1 MNNEPHPETVATAG
15 LLTYDSLYDL
25 RLFFNPMHESREH
38 LQTLTD
44 IRSLMERSAKFL
56 SLSGLSGV
64 SAGVIALAGAAVVY
78 GRLRTDWFRILP
90 YDQFGRYDNSTHA
103 DIQQFLVTV
112 ALVVLLL
119 ALLAGTYF
127 TVRKARRQGLTVWNA
142 SSKRLLWA
150 MAVPLATGGVFCVA
164 LLYYNLIWLVAP
176 ATLIF
181 YGLAL
186 LNGSKYTLRD
196 VESLAYCE
204 VGLGLMSLFWPG
216 YNLLAWAVGFGILH
230 IVYGL
235 AMYYKYERN
244 TAHERPA
251 GSV

>member
-1 MNNEPHPETVATAG
+1 
-15 LLTYDSLYDL
+15 
-25 RLFFNPMHESREH
+25 MHESEEH
-38 LQTLTD
+38 LQTLTE
-44 IRSLMERSAKFL
+44 IRRLMERSAKFL

-78 GRLRTDWFRILP
+78 MRLRVDWFIITGYEQLN
-90 YDQFGRYDNSTHA
+90 RYDNATQ
-103 DIQQFLVTV
+103 DKLEGFLVTV
-112 ALVVLLL
+112 AMIVLAA
-119 ALLAGTYF
+119 ALLSGTYF
-127 TVRKARRQGLTVWNA
+127 TVRKARRQGLSVWNA
-142 SSKRLLWA
+142 SSRRLLWA
-150 MAVPLATGGVFCVA
+150 MLVPLATGGVFCLV
-164 LLYYNLIWLVAP
+164 LLTHNLISLAFS

-196 VESLAYCE
+196 VESLGYCE
-204 VGLGLMSLFWPG
+204 IGLGLLSLFWPN

-244 TAHERPA
+244 TA
-251 GSV
+251 

>member
-1 MNNEPHPETVATAG
+1 
-15 LLTYDSLYDL
+15 
-25 RLFFNPMHESREH
+25 MHESREH
-38 LQTLTD
+38 LQTLTE
-44 IRSLMERSAKFL
+44 IRSLMERSSKFL

-64 SAGVIALAGAAVVY
+64 SAGVVALIGAGVVY
-78 GRLRTDWFRILP
+78 MRLRTNWLRLLN
-90 YDQFGRYDNSTHA
+90 YDRLSQYNEA
-103 DIQQFLVTV
+103 DHQTVAEFLVTV
-112 ALVVLLL
+112 ASVVLVV
-119 ALLAGTYF
+119 ALLSGTYF
-127 TVRKARRQGLTVWNA
+127 TLRKARRQGQRVWNQ

-150 MAVPLATGGVFCVA
+150 ILVPLAAGGVFCLT
-164 LLYYNLIWLVAP
+164 LLYYNLIWLSFS

-204 VGLGLMSLFWPG
+204 IVLGLLSLFWPG
-216 YNLLAWAVGFGILH
+216 YNLLTWAIGFGVLH

-235 AMYYKYERN
+235 AMYYKYER
-244 TAHERPA
+244 TPHEERPA

>member
-1 MNNEPHPETVATAG
+1 M
-15 LLTYDSLYDL
+15 Y
-25 RLFFNPMHESREH
+25 ESREH
-38 LQTLTD
+38 LQTLTE

-64 SAGVIALAGAAVVY
+64 SAGVVALAGAGVVY
-78 GRLRTDWFRILP
+78 GRLQTNWFRLLNYNRLEL
-90 YDQFGRYDNSTHA
+90 YDTAAHDQIG
-103 DIQQFLVTV
+103 QFLVTV
-112 ALVVLLL
+112 GLAVMVG

-127 TVRKARRQGLTVWNA
+127 TVRKARRQGQTVWNA
-142 SSKRLLWA
+142 SSKRLVWA
-150 MAVPLATGGVFCVA
+150 MAVPLAAGGFFCLA
-164 LLYYNLIWLVAP
+164 LFRYNLIWLALP

-204 VGLGLMSLFWPG
+204 ITLGLLSLFWPG
-216 YNLLAWAVGFGILH
+216 YNLLAWAVGFGLLH

-235 AMYYKYERN
+235 AMYFKYERN
-244 TAHERPA
+244 TA
-251 GSV
+251 

>member
-1 MNNEPHPETVATAG
+1 M
-15 LLTYDSLYDL
+15 Y
-25 RLFFNPMHESREH
+25 ESREH
-38 LQTLTD
+38 LQTLTE

-64 SAGVIALAGAAVVY
+64 SAGVVALAGAGVVY
-78 GRLRTDWFRILP
+78 GRLQTDWFRVLNYNRLEL
-90 YDQFGRYDNSTHA
+90 YDTAAHA
-103 DIQQFLVTV
+103 QIAQFLITV
-112 ALVVLLL
+112 GLAVMVG

-127 TVRKARRQGLTVWNA
+127 TVRKARRQGQTVWNA
-142 SSKRLLWA
+142 SSKRLVWA
-150 MAVPLATGGVFCVA
+150 MAVPLAAGGLFCLA
-164 LLYYNLIWLVAP
+164 LFRYDLIWLALP

-204 VGLGLMSLFWPG
+204 IGLGLLSLFWPG
-216 YNLLAWAVGFGILH
+216 YNLLAWAVGFGLLH

-244 TAHERPA
+244 TA
-251 GSV
+251 

>member
-1 MNNEPHPETVATAG
+1 M
-15 LLTYDSLYDL
+15 Y
-25 RLFFNPMHESREH
+25 ESREH
-38 LQTLTD
+38 LQTLTE

-64 SAGVIALAGAAVVY
+64 SAGIIALVGAAVVY
-78 GRLRTDWFRILP
+78 GRLQTDWFHILS
-90 YDQFGRYDNSTHA
+90 YDRLELYDSSAHA
-103 DIQQFLVTV
+103 DIERFLVTV
-112 ALVVLLL
+112 ALVVLIA

-127 TVRKARRQGLTVWNA
+127 TVRKARLQGQTVWNA

-150 MAVPLATGGVFCVA
+150 MTVPLVTGGIFCLA
-164 LLYYNLIWLVAP
+164 LLHYNLIWLVAP

-186 LNGSKYTLRD
+186 LNGGKYTLRD
-196 VESLAYCE
+196 VESLGYCE
-204 VGLGLMSLFWPG
+204 VALGLLSLFWPG

-230 IVYGL
+230 IAYGL

-244 TAHERPA
+244 APHERPA

>member
-1 MNNEPHPETVATAG
+1 
-15 LLTYDSLYDL
+15 
-25 RLFFNPMHESREH
+25 MHESREH
-38 LQTLTD
+38 LQTLTE

-78 GRLRTDWFRILP
+78 GRLQTDWFRLLNYNGLEP
-90 YDQFGRYDNSTHA
+90 YGNSINA
-103 DIQQFLVTV
+103 GIRQFLVTV
-112 ALVVLLL
+112 ALVVLGA
-119 ALLAGTYF
+119 ALLAGFYF
-127 TVRKARRQGLTVWNA
+127 TVRKARRQGQTVWNA
-142 SSKRLLWA
+142 PSKRLLWA
-150 MAVPLATGGVFCVA
+150 MTVPLATGGVFCLA
-164 LLYYNLIWLVAP
+164 LLYYNLIWLAFP

-204 VGLGLMSLFWPG
+204 IGLGLVSLFWPG
-216 YNLLAWAVGFGILH
+216 YNLLAWTVGFGVLH
-230 IVYGL
+230 IIYGL

-244 TAHERPA
+244 TAHEGPA

>member
-1 MNNEPHPETVATAG
+1 M
-15 LLTYDSLYDL
+15 Y
-25 RLFFNPMHESREH
+25 ESREH
-38 LQTLTD
+38 LQTLTE

-64 SAGVIALAGAAVVY
+64 SAGLIALAGAAVVY
-78 GRLRTDWFRILP
+78 GRLHTDWFQALSYNRLDL
-90 YDQFGRYDNSTHA
+90 YDPSDHQPIT
-103 DIQQFLVTV
+103 QFLVTV
-112 ALVVLLL
+112 ALVVLVA

-127 TVRKARRQGLTVWNA
+127 TVRKARRQNHTVWNA
-142 SSKRLLWA
+142 SSKRLVWA
-150 MAVPLATGGVFCVA
+150 MAVPLATGGVFCIA
-164 LLYYNLIWLVAP
+164 MLYYNMIWLAFP

-196 VESLAYCE
+196 VESLGYCE
-204 VGLGLMSLFWPG
+204 IGLGLLSLFWPG
-216 YNLLAWAVGFGILH
+216 YNLLAWALGFGILH

-244 TAHERPA
+244 TA
-251 GSV
+251 